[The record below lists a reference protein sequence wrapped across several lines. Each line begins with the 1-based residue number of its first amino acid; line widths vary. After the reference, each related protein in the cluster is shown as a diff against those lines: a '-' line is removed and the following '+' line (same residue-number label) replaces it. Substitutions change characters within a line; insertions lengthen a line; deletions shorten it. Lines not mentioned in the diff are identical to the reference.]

1 MIIIKLGG
9 SVITD
14 KAKYR
19 KFRTETVRKL
29 IAELPGSDLIIVHG
43 AGSFGHIISKRYALH
58 NGLNAQNTLE
68 FVRVQNDMIELNL
81 NIMKLLFESD
91 IPAIS
96 LPVHSFHVYNGE
108 FNFDIFERFLKL
120 GFVPVTYGDII
131 LNSEKKVAICSGDY
145 LVEKL
150 AEHFKP
156 EHVIFVTDVDGI
168 YTKNPKLYKDAKFIK
183 ELSLEDSID
192 TEMVVDDVT
201 GGILGKLETIK
212 RIMGNAGS
220 VTIVNGL
227 VPGRVKNTI
236 LKNETLCT
244 RIKR

>member
-19 KFRTETVRKL
+19 KFRSEIVRRLITE
-29 IAELPGSDLIIVHG
+29 IPDSDLIIVHG
-43 AGSFGHIISKRYALH
+43 AGSFGHIISKQHSLQ
-58 NGLNAQNTLE
+58 NGLNNQNSLK
-68 FVRVQNDMIELNL
+68 FVQVQNDMIELNL
-81 NIMKLLFESD
+81 NIMKILFESG

-96 LPVHSFHVYNGE
+96 LPAHSFHVYQEE
-108 FNFDIFERFLKL
+108 FNFDIFEKFLKL

-145 LVEKL
+145 LIEKL
-150 AEHFKP
+150 AGHFKP
-156 EHVIFVTDVDGI
+156 EQVIFVTDVDGI

-183 ELSLEDSID
+183 ELSLNDSID
-192 TEMVVDDVT
+192 TEMIVDDVT
-201 GGILGKLETIK
+201 GGIMGKLETIK
-212 RIMGNAGS
+212 KIIGNVGS

-227 VPGRVKNTI
+227 VPDRLRNII
-236 LKNETLCT
+236 LKNEEISTK
-244 RIKR
+244 IKR

>member
-19 KFRTETVRKL
+19 KFRNEIVSRLVT
-29 IAELPGSDLIIVHG
+29 ELPSSDLIIVHG
-43 AGSFGHIISKRYALH
+43 GGSFGHIISKQHSLQ
-58 NGLNAQNTLE
+58 NGLNNQNFLK
-68 FVRVQNDMIELNL
+68 FVQVQNDMIELNL
-81 NIMKLLFESD
+81 NIMRILYESE

-96 LPVHSFHVYNGE
+96 LPAHSFHVYHE
-108 FNFDIFERFLKL
+108 SFNFDIFEKFMNL

-131 LNSEKKVAICSGDY
+131 LDIEKKVAICSGDY
-145 LVEKL
+145 LIEKL

-156 EHVIFVTDVDGI
+156 EQVIFVTDVDGI

-183 ELSLEDSID
+183 ELSVNDSIE
-192 TEMVVDDVT
+192 TEMSVADVT
-201 GGILGKLETIK
+201 GGIMGKLETIK
-212 RIMGNAGS
+212 RIINNVGS

-227 VPGRVKNTI
+227 VPGRVKNII
-236 LKNETLCT
+236 LKKEEVST

>member
-19 KFRTETVRKL
+19 SFREEVVRRL
-29 IAELPGSDLIIVHG
+29 IAELPRSNLILVHG
-43 AGSFGHIISKRYALH
+43 AGSFGHIISKQYSLH
-58 NGLNAQNTLE
+58 TGLNNQNILK
-68 FVRVQNDMIELNL
+68 FVQVQNDMIELNL
-81 NIMKLLFESD
+81 RIMNSLFEAE

-96 LPVHSFHVYNGE
+96 IPAHSFHVYNKK
-108 FNFDIFERFLKL
+108 FNFEIFEKFLKF
-120 GFVPVTYGDII
+120 GFVPVSYGDII

-145 LVEKL
+145 LIEKL

-156 EHVIFVTDVDGI
+156 EQVIFVTDVDGI

-183 ELSLEDSID
+183 ELSLGARIETD
-192 TEMVVDDVT
+192 MMVDDVT
-201 GGILGKLETIK
+201 GGIMGKLEAVKKI
-212 RIMGNAGS
+212 IDNVGS

-227 VPGRVKNTI
+227 VAGR
-236 LKNETLCT
+236 LKNIILGNEEIGTSV
-244 RIKR
+244 KR